1 MINYQILFSLSF
13 LLHIFQLFFWNSF
26 LFSHFLFLFSCI
38 LQFIRI
44 STLCPFFTWSSTSSF
59 SSSSIFDPS
68 LLSLHHFLIIY
79 CLLFYLYFE
88 GKYKRTMTPFKPT
101 TEDARDK
108 VSSEIHEILR
118 MFKMFITSHRPSLN
132 VDEVATGEV
141 RTCFHLWTYI
151 HMNFFFIHWFIF

>member
-1 MINYQILFSLSF
+1 MIDYQILYSFSF
-13 LLHIFQLFFWNSF
+13 LLHLFQLFFWNSF
-26 LFSHFLFLFSCI
+26 LSLISCFFSVAFYNLFASLLSY
-38 LQFIRI
+38 
-44 STLCPFFTWSSTSSF
+44 PFFTCSSTSSF

-68 LLSLHHFLIIY
+68 LLSLHHFLIIH

-151 HMNFFFIHWFIF
+151 HMKFFLIHWFIC